1 MKISAKLDYACR
13 ALLELSLHW
22 PNAEAL
28 SITEISK
35 RQKIPLKFLTQIL
48 LSLKQMGVVDSTR
61 GQAGGYLLTQAPRE
75 IRLADV
81 LQHFEDW
88 KHLSAKNHEPHTI
101 AEVWAQMDETVLN
114 FADKITFEDL
124 LLKERNLQKVPSY
137 TI

>member
-28 SITEISK
+28 SIALISR

-81 LQHFEDW
+81 LKHFEDW
-88 KHLSAKNHEPHTI
+88 KHLSAKNHELHTI

-114 FADKITFEDL
+114 FANKITFEDL